1 MATKI
6 QTTLKSPDYW
16 ADPYGWAVHQAV
28 LLRAGRFDEIDLENI
43 AEEID
48 TVGRNEFRSLKSNLS
63 QILLHMLKWDY
74 QPELRSRSWMVSIA
88 KHRIAYSSDLSDNPS
103 LKPRQAEALDI
114 AYRQA
119 RQMAEAETGL
129 RLKSFPVDCPYD
141 WAAILERQH
150 EGQDLP

>member
-1 MATKI
+1 MATKV
-6 QTTLKSPDYW
+6 QTTSQSPDYW
-16 ADPYGWAVHQAV
+16 KDPYGWAVYQAA

-63 QILLHMLKWDY
+63 QILMHMLKWDY
-74 QPELRSRSWMVSIA
+74 QSELRSRSWVISINT
-88 KHRIAYSSDLSDNPS
+88 HRIAYRSDLTDNPS
-103 LKPRQAEALDI
+103 LKPRQAEALEI

-129 RLKSFPVDCPYD
+129 PLKTFPLDCPYD
-141 WAAILERQH
+141 WATILEQPFLR
-150 EGQDLP
+150 QDLP